1 MTDILQLIAERRI
14 AEAIQEG
21 KLRFLECWK
30 GKPLPQEDDSR
41 VPPDLRMAYKI
52 LKNAGYLP
60 PEIETRKE
68 IQRME
73 ELIAATADEHLRV
86 KQLKKLNALVFKLN
100 TMRKRPLNIEAQD
113 AYYTKIVERITV
125 RSGNKEPECQDR

>member
-21 KLRFLECWK
+21 KLKLLDCWK
-30 GKPLPQEDDSR
+30 NKPLPKEDDSWIPR
-41 VPPDLRMAYKI
+41 DLRMAYKI

-68 IQRME
+68 IQQLE
-73 ELIAATADEHLRV
+73 QLIAATEDEHVRV
-86 KQLKKLNALVFKLN
+86 KQLKKLNALVYKLN
-100 TMRKRPLNIEAQD
+100 NMRQRPMNIEAQD
-113 AYYTKIVERITV
+113 DYYQKIVERISV
-125 RSGNKEPECQDR
+125 RPGKKEPER

>member
-14 AEAIQEG
+14 SEAIQEG

-41 VPPDLRMAYKI
+41 IPPDLRMAYKV

-68 IQRME
+68 IQQVE
-73 ELIAATADEHLRV
+73 ELIAATDDEHVRV

-100 TMRKRPLNIEAQD
+100 NMRKRPLNIEAQD
-113 AYYTKIVERITV
+113 DYYRKIVERISI
-125 RSGNKEPECQDR
+125 RSGGKDAGEEEE

>member
-30 GKPLPQEDDSR
+30 NKPLPQEENSR
-41 VPPDLRMAYKI
+41 VPPDLRMAYKV

-60 PEIETRKE
+60 PEIETRRE
-68 IQRME
+68 IQRIE
-73 ELIAATADEHLRV
+73 ELIAETEDEHVRV
-86 KQLKKLNALVFKLN
+86 KQLKKLNTLVFKLN
-100 TMRKRPLNIEAQD
+100 NMRKRPLNIEAQD
-113 AYYTKIVERITV
+113 AYYQKIVERITV
-125 RSGNKEPECQDR
+125 RSRKKDTGDKPG